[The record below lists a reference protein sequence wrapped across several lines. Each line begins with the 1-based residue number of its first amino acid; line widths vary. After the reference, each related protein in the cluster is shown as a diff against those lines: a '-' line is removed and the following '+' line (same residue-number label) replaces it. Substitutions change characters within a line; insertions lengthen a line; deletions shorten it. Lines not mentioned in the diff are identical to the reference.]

1 MDSID
6 LDRLPDIRNYV
17 PGTVKEAF
25 AIQRTLKNRVILEN
39 GFHSTKLIAGVDL
52 AILKEQ
58 KKLVCGIV
66 LFKFPELRVIDRVYA
81 VVEEKFPYI
90 PGLLSFREG
99 PAIIEAYGK
108 LEVKPDILILD
119 GQGTAHPRGF
129 GIACHVGVILDIPTI
144 GVGKKKLYGTFEEPG
159 LLPGRSSP
167 LISKDGDTIGAVLRT
182 KNNTKPV
189 FVSPG
194 HKIDLS
200 SALDVVTK
208 CARGYR
214 VPEPT
219 RQADKYVAEL
229 KKDISVTK
237 DSMSKGSL

>member
-6 LDRLPDIRNYV
+6 IEGIPDIRNYV
-17 PGTVKEAF
+17 PRSVKEAF
-25 AIQRTLKNRVILEN
+25 AIQRALKERVSLEN
-39 GFHSTKLIAGVDL
+39 SFESISLIAGVDL
-52 AILKEQ
+52 AILKERKQ
-58 KKLVCGIV
+58 LVCGII
-66 LFKFPELRVIDRVYA
+66 LFEFPELSIIDKVYSI
-81 VVEEKFPYI
+81 VDEKFPYI

-119 GQGTAHPRGF
+119 GQGIAHPRGF
-129 GIACHVGVILDIPTI
+129 GIACHIGVILDIPTI
-144 GVGKKKLYGTFEEPG
+144 GVGKKKLYGTFDELG
-159 LLPGRSSP
+159 MVPGRYSP
-167 LISKDGDTIGAVLRT
+167 LYSKQGDTIGAVLRT
-182 KNNTKPV
+182 KKNTKPV

-194 HKIDLS
+194 HKIDLP
-200 SALDVVTK
+200 SALEVVTE

-229 KKDISVTK
+229 KKEF
-237 DSMSKGSL
+237 L

>member
-6 LDRLPDIRNYV
+6 LERMPDLGSYV
-17 PGTVKEAF
+17 PGSVKEAF
-25 AIQRTLKNRVILEN
+25 SIQRALKDRILLEN
-39 GFHSTKLIAGVDL
+39 NFESVSMVAGADL
-52 AILKEQ
+52 AIIKAQ
-58 KKLVCGIV
+58 KKLVCGII
-66 LFKFPELRVIDRVYA
+66 LFEFPELRVIEKVYSI
-81 VVEEKFPYI
+81 VDEKFPYI

-99 PAIIEAYGK
+99 PAILEAYGK

-144 GVGKKKLYGTFEEPG
+144 GVAKKKLYGTFEEPG
-159 LLPGRSSP
+159 MIPGKYSP
-167 LISKDGDTIGAVLRT
+167 LYSKEGETIGAVLRT
-182 KNNTKPV
+182 KKNTKPV

-194 HKIDLS
+194 HNIDLTAS
-200 SALDVVTK
+200 LEIVTQ

-219 RQADKYVAEL
+219 RQADKYVAGL
-229 KKDISVTK
+229 KKDF
-237 DSMSKGSL
+237 L

>member
-6 LDRLPDIRNYV
+6 LERLPGLKNYV
-17 PGTVKEAF
+17 PRSVKEALS
-25 AIQRTLKNRVILEN
+25 IQRALKDRVILKKSFESVN
-39 GFHSTKLIAGVDL
+39 LVAGVDL

-58 KKLVCGIV
+58 NKLVCGIIV
-66 LFKFPELRVIDRVYA
+66 FSFPELGVVERVSV
-81 VVEEKFPYI
+81 VVEERFPYI

-108 LEVKPDILILD
+108 LRAKPDILILD
-119 GQGTAHPRGF
+119 GQGIAHPRGF
-129 GIACHVGVILDIPTI
+129 GIACHVGVILDIPTLGI
-144 GVGKKKLYGTFEEPG
+144 AKKKLYGTFEEPG
-159 LLPGRSSP
+159 FDPGAYSP
-167 LISKDGDTIGAVLRT
+167 LISNDGDTIGAVLRT
-182 KNNTKPV
+182 KKNTKPV

-194 HKIDLS
+194 HKIDLPA
-200 SALDVVTK
+200 ALEVVAE

-229 KKDISVTK
+229 KRELS
-237 DSMSKGSL
+237 

>member
-6 LDRLPDIRNYV
+6 IERLPDIRNYV
-17 PGTVKEAF
+17 PRSVKEAF
-25 AIQRTLKNRVILEN
+25 SIQRALKNKVILEK
-39 GFHSTKLIAGVDL
+39 GFHSQKLIAGADL
-52 AILKEQ
+52 AIIKEQ
-58 KKLVCGIV
+58 KKLVCGII
-66 LFKFPELRVIDRVYA
+66 LFSFPELKVVDKVSA

-129 GIACHVGVILDIPTI
+129 GIACHIGVILDIPTI
-144 GVGKKKLYGTFEEPG
+144 GVAKKKLYGTFEEPG
-159 LLPGRSSP
+159 LLAGKSSA
-167 LISKDGDTIGAVLRT
+167 LVSKNGETIGAVLRT
-182 KNNTKPV
+182 KKNTKPV

-194 HKIDLS
+194 HKIDLPA
-200 SALDVVTK
+200 ALEVVIE
-208 CARGYR
+208 CSRGYR

-229 KKDISVTK
+229 KKEF
-237 DSMSKGSL
+237 L

>member
-6 LDRLPDIRNYV
+6 IDSLPDIRNYI
-17 PGTVKEAF
+17 PRSVKEAF
-25 AIQRTLKNRVILEN
+25 AIQRALKDRVILEKR
-39 GFHSTKLIAGVDL
+39 FHSLKLIAGADL
-52 AILKEQ
+52 AILKERKQ
-58 KKLVCGIV
+58 LVCGIIV
-66 LFKFPELRVIDRVYA
+66 FSFPELKVVERVSA

-119 GQGTAHPRGF
+119 GQGIAHPRGF
-129 GIACHVGVILDIPTI
+129 GIACHVGVLLDVPTI
-144 GVGKKKLYGTFEEPG
+144 GVAKKKLYGTFEEPG

-167 LISKDGDTIGAVLRT
+167 LISKDGDTIGVVLRT
-182 KNNTKPV
+182 KKNTKPV

-194 HKIDLS
+194 HKVDLPA
-200 SALDVVTK
+200 ALEVVTQ

-229 KKDISVTK
+229 KKDY
-237 DSMSKGSL
+237 L

>member
-6 LDRLPDIRNYV
+6 LERLPDLGSYV
-17 PGTVKEAF
+17 PGSVKEAF
-25 AIQRTLKNRVILEN
+25 SIQWALKGRILLEN
-39 GFHSTKLIAGVDL
+39 NFESVSMVAGADL
-52 AILKEQ
+52 AIIKDQ
-58 KKLVCGIV
+58 KKLVCGII
-66 LFKFPELRVIDRVYA
+66 LFEFPELRVIEKVYSI
-81 VVEEKFPYI
+81 VDEKFPYI

-99 PAIIEAYGK
+99 PAILEAYGK

-144 GVGKKKLYGTFEEPG
+144 GVAKKKLYGTFEEPG
-159 LLPGRSSP
+159 MIPGKYSP
-167 LISKDGDTIGAVLRT
+167 LYSKEGETIGAVLRT
-182 KNNTKPV
+182 KKNTKPV

-194 HKIDLS
+194 HNIDLTAS
-200 SALDVVTK
+200 LEIVTQ

-219 RQADKYVAEL
+219 RQADKYVAGL
-229 KKDISVTK
+229 KKDF
-237 DSMSKGSL
+237 L

>member
-6 LDRLPDIRNYV
+6 LERLPDLGSYV
-17 PGTVKEAF
+17 PGSVKEAF
-25 AIQRTLKNRVILEN
+25 SIQRALKERVSLEN
-39 GFHSTKLIAGVDL
+39 SVDSVSVIAGADL

-58 KKLVCGIV
+58 KRLVCGII
-66 LFKFPELRVIDRVYA
+66 LFKFPELSIIDRVYST
-81 VVEEKFPYI
+81 VEEKFPYI

-99 PAIIEAYGK
+99 PAILEAYRK
-108 LEVKPDILILD
+108 LDVKPDILILD

-144 GVGKKKLYGTFEEPG
+144 GVAKKRLCGTFEEPG
-159 LLPGRSSP
+159 LLAGGCSE
-167 LISKDGDTIGAVLRT
+167 LYSKQGDTIGAVLRT
-182 KNNTKPV
+182 KKNTKPV

-194 HKIDLS
+194 HKIDLRAS
-200 SALDVVTK
+200 LDIVIK

-219 RQADKYVAEL
+219 RQADKYV
-229 KKDISVTK
+229 KKMK
-237 DSMSKGSL
+237 KSL